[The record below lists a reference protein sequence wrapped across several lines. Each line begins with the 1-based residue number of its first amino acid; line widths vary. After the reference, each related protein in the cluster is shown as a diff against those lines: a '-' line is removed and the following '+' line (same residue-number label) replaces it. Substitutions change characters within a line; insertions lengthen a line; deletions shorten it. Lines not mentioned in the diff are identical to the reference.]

1 MQRLKEIA
9 FHMPLSC
16 SALARDSRQSV
27 CSEPPVEMLSK
38 KPSCVECA
46 CLNSGHG
53 QAEPSSRF
61 STGKA
66 LQFPKKNHSSQ
77 VFPEMRNRVNYCGS
91 EFIFGKGLFRR
102 QSLIGEI
109 EDGRPFRVIDVVS
122 FDRFVCSPV
131 TQHHERFVDGY
142 ACHPG

>member
-46 CLNSGHG
+46 CLNSAYRQAKTPSSFCIG
-53 QAEPSSRF
+53 QALQLPMENNDPQ
-61 STGKA
+61 A
-66 LQFPKKNHSSQ
+66 LSKF
-77 VFPEMRNRVNYCGS
+77 RN
-91 EFIFGKGLFRR
+91 GLKQRCAAFAFAK
-102 QSLIGEI
+102 
-109 EDGRPFRVIDVVS
+109 DF
-122 FDRFVCSPV
+122 FW
-131 TQHHERFVDGY
+131 
-142 ACHPG
+142 